1 MDGWMMANVDAAILN
16 DPPSIGMG
24 VVIRDHCGK
33 FISASCQKMDI
44 AADPELAEA
53 LAVRHAVVYAKD
65 MNLQHVIVASDC
77 LNVVRKIKAPGMDR
91 SLVGPIIRVIMNLV
105 RGTSFVFTHIP
116 RGCNEAA
123 HVIARLAH
131 QNAGFIWSYNAAESI
146 RAILCNDL
154 LN

>member
-1 MDGWMMANVDAAILN
+1 
-16 DPPSIGMG
+16 MG
-24 VVIRDHCGK
+24 SLYLLLAKRW
-33 FISASCQKMDI
+33 DI

-53 LAVRHAVVYAKD
+53 LAVRHAVVYAED

-91 SLVGPIIRVIMNLV
+91 SLVGPIIRDIKKLV
-105 RGTSFVFTHIP
+105 RGTSFVFIHVP

-131 QNAGFIWSYNAAESI
+131 QNAGFIWSYNAPESI